1 MRERERERVVS
12 LHQRDKMEGN
22 FSFYYML
29 FVGSV
34 AYAAAAPLP
43 SLRYDQYYEYGYLSE
58 ETLSSREIEEIN
70 MKSTSASSS
79 TQPPSINNIT
89 KENKVFRFKQHV
101 LLGVSVFYKVWEYGL
116 EKKGETTWR
125 WQIYIFS
132 KFGGKCDQKDKE
144 EKK

>member
-1 MRERERERVVS
+1 MKSHMIERERERERERVVS

-89 KENKVFRFKQHV
+89 KENKVFRFKQM
-101 LLGVSVFYKVWEYGL
+101 FYWV
-116 EKKGETTWR
+116 
-125 WQIYIFS
+125 
-132 KFGGKCDQKDKE
+132 
-144 EKK
+144 